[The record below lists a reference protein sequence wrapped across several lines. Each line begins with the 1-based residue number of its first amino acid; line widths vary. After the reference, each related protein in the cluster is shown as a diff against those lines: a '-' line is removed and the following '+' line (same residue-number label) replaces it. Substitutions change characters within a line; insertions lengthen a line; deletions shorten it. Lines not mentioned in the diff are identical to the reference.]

1 MYIIFNYK
9 KWKIKMKYGT
19 IKKVINEV
27 AGKLIRNKEG
37 PQRNNWFY
45 VK

>member
-1 MYIIFNYK
+1 MYIILNYK

-27 AGKLIRNKEG
+27 AGKLDHKKITG
-37 PQRNNWFY
+37 LM
-45 VK
+45 